1 MAKQWLTGSGVPSTG
16 IGQVTDYYRD
26 TVSNLVYYRENAFTW
41 VVVPAFTPSPDGIGT
56 TWLHGATAPLT
67 AQGSDGDYFYEDT
80 HKIVYRKEGATWV
93 AKGSLDFIGIY
104 GVQWGNGLGAPV
116 SNVPLDTL
124 PAGSFYLDVVTSDIY
139 YKGPS
144 MSWELK
150 GQLGDGGGG
159 GGGGGSSVTVEDAL
173 NSTSTTNALSAN
185 QGKVLNDAKAP
196 LVSPTFTGTVK
207 APTVINTTDNDEIA
221 TTAFV
226 HNITDTIGASISGKA
241 NLDSPAFTGTPTAPT
256 PQTEPSLDN
265 STKLATTA
273 FVNVVANAAVATA
286 NAYADGLVVNLW
298 DDRGTFNPSSG
309 AWPTSA
315 NGGSG
320 VSGAIQAG
328 DVWTSSGAGTLT
340 GGVTVEVGDV
350 IRALV
355 DLAGNTSTAWAV
367 TQNNIGYTAE
377 NSANKATDLSSPNDT
392 KYPTTK
398 AIVDNVLSILLTNY
412 TEAAVNSAVSTSDSS
427 LTAFGKL
434 QKQITDAV
442 ANAVSLSALRYVVTT
457 PTISGN
463 AYSVVGTDVSA
474 SGNKIIKLTNATT
487 IAVTLPSPNALTPPA
502 SIGDSFNIRQGG
514 AGGITIT
521 GSTLSGAN
529 GTSAIATTI
538 TLIAESATSW
548 MVVGG

>member
-1 MAKQWLTGSGVPSTG
+1 MANQWLTGSGVPSTG

-26 TVSNLVYYRENAFTW
+26 TVNNLVYYRENAFTW

-104 GVQWGNGLGAPV
+104 GVQWGNGLGAPT
-116 SNVPLDTL
+116 STVPLNTL

-159 GGGGGSSVTVEDAL
+159 GGSSITLVT
-173 NSTSTTNALSAN
+173 ALSAVS
-185 QGKVLNDAKAP
+185 QTDTTSAITPSVIYELDTLKAD
-196 LVSPTFTGTVK
+196 LASPVFTGV
-207 APTVINTTDNDEIA
+207 
-221 TTAFV
+221 
-226 HNITDTIGASISGKA
+226 
-241 NLDSPAFTGTPTAPT
+241 PTAPT

-265 STKLATTA
+265 STKLATTE
-273 FVNVVANAAVATA
+273 FVNVVTNAAVATA

-340 GGVTVEVGDV
+340 GGITVEVGDV

-355 DLAGNTSTAWAV
+355 DLAGNTSTDWAV

-377 NSANKATDLSSPNDT
+377 NSTNKATDLSLPDDT

-398 AIVDNVLSILLTNY
+398 AIVDNVLNILLTNY
-412 TEAAVNSAVSTSDSS
+412 TVATVNSDVSATDNS

-442 ANAVSLSALRYVVTT
+442 SNAVSLSALRYVVTT
-457 PTISGN
+457 PTIAAN
-463 AYSVVGTDVSA
+463 AYLIAGTDVSA

-502 SIGDSFNIRQGG
+502 VVGDSFNIRQGG
-514 AGGITIT
+514 AGGIVLS
-521 GSTLSGAN
+521 GSTISGVSS
-529 GTSAIATTI
+529 TSAIDTTI
-538 TLIAESATSW
+538 TLIAESSSSW

>member
-1 MAKQWLTGSGVPSTG
+1 MANQWLTGSGVPSTG
-16 IGQVTDYYRD
+16 VGQVTDYYRD
-26 TVSNLVYYRENAFTW
+26 TVNNLVYYRENAFTW

-56 TWLHGATAPLT
+56 TWLHGNVPPLT
-67 AQGSDGDYFYEDT
+67 GQGSDGDYYYDEVQL
-80 HKIVYRKEGATWV
+80 IVYRKDGATWV
-93 AKGSLDFIGIY
+93 PKGSLDFIGIY
-104 GVQWGNGLGAPV
+104 GVQWGNGIGAPA
-116 SNVPLDTL
+116 STVPLNAL
-124 PAGSFYLDVVTSDIY
+124 PAGSFYLNVETSDIY
-139 YKGPS
+139 YKEPS
-144 MSWELK
+144 MAWVLK
-150 GQLGDGGGG
+150 GQLGDGD
-159 GGGGGSSVTVEDAL
+159 GGGSSVTVEDAL
-173 NSTSTTNALSAN
+173 NSTSAVNALSAN
-185 QGKVLNDAKAP
+185 QGKVLNDTLALTAP
-196 LVSPTFTGTVK
+196 L
-207 APTVINTTDNDEIA
+207 A
-221 TTAFV
+221 
-226 HNITDTIGASISGKA
+226 
-241 NLDSPAFTGTPTAPT
+241 SPALTGTPTAPT

-273 FVNVVANAAVATA
+273 FVNVAKNAAVATA

-315 NGGSG
+315 NNGSG

-340 GGVTVEVGDV
+340 GGVNVEIGDV

-355 DLAGNTSTAWAV
+355 NLAGNTSTNWAV
-367 TQNNIGYTAE
+367 TQNNLGYTAE
-377 NSANKATDLSSPNDT
+377 NSTNKATDLSLPDDT

-398 AIVDNVLSILLTNY
+398 AIVDNVLNILLTNY
-412 TEAAVNSAVSTSDSS
+412 TVATVNSDVSATDNS

-463 AYSVVGTDVSA
+463 AYSVVGTDVNA
-474 SGNKIIKLTNATT
+474 YGNKIIKLTNATT
-487 IAVTLPSPNALTPPA
+487 IAVTLPNPNSLTPPA

-514 AGGITIT
+514 AGGIVIT
-521 GSTLSGAN
+521 GTVSGTN
-529 GTSAIATTI
+529 VTTEINTTI
-538 TLIAESATSW
+538 TLIAESSTSW

>member
-1 MAKQWLTGSGVPSTG
+1 MANQWLTGSGVPSTG

-80 HKIVYRKEGATWV
+80 HKIVYRKEGSTWV

-116 SNVPLDTL
+116 SSVPLDAL

-159 GGGGGSSVTVEDAL
+159 GSSVTVEDAL
-173 NSTSTTNALSAN
+173 NSTSAVNALSAN
-185 QGKVLNDAKAP
+185 QGRVLNTDKAP

-207 APTVINTTDNDEIA
+207 APTVINTTDNDQIA

-226 HNITDTIGASISGKA
+226 HSITDTLDTSISGKA
-241 NLDSPAFTGTPTAPT
+241 DLASPIFTGTPTAPT
-256 PQTEPSLDN
+256 PQTEPSFDI
-265 STKLATTA
+265 STKLATTE

-286 NAYADGLVVNLW
+286 NNYADGLVVNLW

-340 GGVTVEVGDV
+340 GGITVEVGDV

-355 DLAGNTSTAWAV
+355 NNAGNTSTDWAV
-367 TQNNIGYTAE
+367 TQNNLGYTAE
-377 NSANKATDLSSPNDT
+377 NSTNKATDLSLPDDT

-398 AIVDNVLSILLTNY
+398 AIVDNVLDILLTDY
-412 TEAAVNSAVSTSDSS
+412 TVALVNSDVSTSDSS
-427 LTAFGKL
+427 LIAFGKL

-463 AYSVVGTDVSA
+463 AYLVVGTDVSA
-474 SGNKIIKLTNATT
+474 SGNKILKLTNPTT
-487 IAVTLPSPNALTPPA
+487 IAVTLPNPNALTPPA
-502 SIGDSFNIRQGG
+502 VVGDSFNIRQGG

-521 GSTLSGAN
+521 GTVSGAN
-529 GTSAIATTI
+529 TTVDI
-538 TLIAESATSW
+538 NTTMTLIAESPTSW

>member
-1 MAKQWLTGSGVPSTG
+1 MANQWLTGTGTPSLG

-26 TVSNLVYYRENAFTW
+26 TVNNLVYYRENAFTW
-41 VVVPAFTPSPDGIGT
+41 VNVPAFTPNPDGIGT
-56 TWLHGATAPLT
+56 TWLHGNVPPLT
-67 AQGSDGDYFYEDT
+67 GQGSDGDYYYDEVQL
-80 HKIVYRKEGATWV
+80 IVYRKDVATWV
-93 AKGSLDFIGIY
+93 PKGSLDFIGLY
-104 GVQWGNGLGAPV
+104 GVQWGNGLGAPA
-116 SNVPLDTL
+116 NTVPLNNL
-124 PAGSFYLDVVTSDIY
+124 PAGSFYLDVETSDIY

-159 GGGGGSSVTVEDAL
+159 GGGSSVTVEDAL
-173 NSTSTTNALSAN
+173 NSNSTVNALSAN
-185 QGKVLNDAKAP
+185 QGRVLNADKAP

-207 APTVINTTDNDEIA
+207 APTVIDTTDNDEIA

-226 HNITDTIGASISGKA
+226 HSITDTIGTSISDKA
-241 NLDSPAFTGTPTAPT
+241 DSDSPAFTGTPTAPT
-256 PQTEPSLDN
+256 PQTEPSFDI
-265 STKLATTA
+265 STKLATTE

-286 NAYADGLVVNLW
+286 NSYADGLVVNLW

-309 AWPTSA
+309 AWPTNA

-340 GGVTVEVGDV
+340 GGITVEIGDV

-355 DLAGNTSTAWAV
+355 DLAGNTSTDWAV

-377 NSANKATDLSSPNDT
+377 NSMNKATDLSSPDDT

-398 AIVDNVLSILLTNY
+398 AIVDNVLDILLTDY
-412 TEAAVNSAVSTSDSS
+412 TDALVNSAVSTTDSS

-457 PTISGN
+457 PAIVAN
-463 AYSVVGTDVSA
+463 AYLVTSTDVNA
-474 SGNKIIKLTNATT
+474 YGNKILKLTNATAIT
-487 IAVTLPSPNALTPPA
+487 VTLPTPATLGA
-502 SIGDSFNIRQGG
+502 SVGDSFNIRQGG
-514 AGGITIT
+514 AGGIAIIGTVSGTTTTSSINIT
-521 GSTLSGAN
+521 M
-529 GTSAIATTI
+529 
-538 TLIAESATSW
+538 TLIAESSTSW
-548 MVVGG
+548 MSVGG